1 MGAADRFDQ
10 FRAYIKLELKSGKF
24 WHPMMWFI
32 FESALVNAWVL
43 YKATRTAA
51 GLPVE
56 YTHLEFHIAI
66 ALALAA
72 EWEGQG
78 CVNRT
83 GFLQSP
89 PLRIYQ
95 STSKK
100 G

>member
-1 MGAADRFDQ
+1 
-10 FRAYIKLELKSGKF
+10 
-24 WHPMMWFI
+24 MMWFI

-51 GLPVE
+51 GPPVE

-66 ALALAA
+66 ARALAA

-78 CVNRT
+78 CVNQT

-89 PLRIYQ
+89 FIIYQ

-100 G
+100 GSEVLVKHLKPL